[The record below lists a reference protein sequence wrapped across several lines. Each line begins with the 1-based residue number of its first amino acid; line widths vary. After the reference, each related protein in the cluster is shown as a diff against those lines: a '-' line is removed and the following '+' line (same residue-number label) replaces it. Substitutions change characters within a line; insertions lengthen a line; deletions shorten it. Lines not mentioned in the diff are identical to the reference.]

1 MASTIL
7 ILSNSDS
14 GLFDFRKE
22 VLSEL
27 LARGYRVLV
36 SVPDTG
42 YADRIGTLG
51 CELIPTSF
59 ERRGMN
65 PWKDMKLLL
74 FYGRLMRKY
83 RPKAVFTYTIKP
95 NIYGALAAGMARIPC
110 LVNITGLGTTLEHD
124 GPLQRMI
131 LLMYRAALRKAACVF
146 FQNEGNRDFLTGKG
160 CITGKARVIPGSGVN
175 LQEHCAEEY
184 PGAGEKTVFV
194 SVMRLMKDKGID
206 ELLYA
211 AERVHARHPDTVFRL
226 LGAYE
231 EESRAHYE
239 PFVQRLAGLG
249 CLEYYGYRDDVPAFL
264 KGCQAVVHPSYHEG
278 MSNVLLEAA
287 ASARPVLASAVTG
300 CLDTFQDGIGGFAFP
315 PRDGDGLVEALERFL
330 ALPWEER
337 RRMGL
342 AGRRFVEER
351 FDRRLVV
358 AAYMEE
364 LEQQAKSNTPP
375 QAAGHQ
381 T

>member
-14 GLFDFRKE
+14 GLYDFRKE
-22 VLSEL
+22 VLAEL
-27 LARGYRVLV
+27 LSRGYRVLV
-36 SVPDTG
+36 SVPNTG
-42 YADRIGTLG
+42 YEGRIKALG
-51 CELIPTSF
+51 CTLIPTSF

-65 PWKDMKLLL
+65 PWKDLKLLL
-74 FYGRLMRKY
+74 FYRSLLRKY
-83 RPKAVFTYTIKP
+83 RPKAVLTYTIKP
-95 NIYGALAAGMARIPC
+95 NIYGALAARMARIPC
-110 LVNITGLGTTLEHD
+110 LANITGLGTTLEHG
-124 GPLQRMI
+124 GPLQRLI
-131 LLMYRAALRKAACVF
+131 LLMYRIALKKAKCVF
-146 FQNEGNRDFLTGKG
+146 FQNEGNRDFLAGKG
-160 CITGKARVIPGSGVN
+160 CIAGRARVIPGSGVN

-184 PGAGEKTVFV
+184 PQMEEKTAFV
-194 SVMRLMKDKGID
+194 SIMRLMKDKGID

-211 AERVHARHPDTVFRL
+211 AERIHARHPGTVFQL

-239 PFVQRLAGLG
+239 PLVQRLIGLG

-287 ASARPVLASAVTG
+287 ASARPVLASAVPG
-300 CLDTFQDGIGGFAFP
+300 CLDTFQDGIGGIAFP

-337 RRMGL
+337 RRMGQ

-351 FDRRLVV
+351 FDRKLVV

-364 LEQQAKSNTPP
+364 L
-375 QAAGHQ
+375 G
-381 T
+381 